1 MGAKTK
7 CNLLF
12 VVMGCGL
19 YITIGLIF
27 NVFTIAA
34 IPQEPLKLSSPSIPT
49 SISQRIQHTIVDIV
63 EEIVEEIDEKVPN
76 LEKPT
81 LALFPIILI
90 FLSDLLI
97 ILSAMVPKMTFDE
110 CKKSFDGMK
119 RWYDVAF
126 LASYTVSF

>member
-49 SISQRIQHTIVDIV
+49 SISQRIKHTIVDSDILWLRSCTV
-63 EEIVEEIDEKVPN
+63 FGDETK
-76 LEKPT
+76 T
-81 LALFPIILI
+81 
-90 FLSDLLI
+90 
-97 ILSAMVPKMTFDE
+97 
-110 CKKSFDGMK
+110 
-119 RWYDVAF
+119 
-126 LASYTVSF
+126 